1 MADWKL
7 YLVDDDVK
15 KDNQTQIT
23 EAENRKLYYKCSD
36 YVLSGPRK
44 VVRFHFCTKGGE
56 LMGIPKWE
64 HLCQLFRL
72 GALTEKRNS
81 KKVFETFEKEASKIS
96 EPMPNSVEE
105 CDAEIEN
112 IIHPEEEVEME

>member
-7 YLVDDDVK
+7 YLLGDDAK

-44 VVRFHFCTKGGE
+44 VVRFHFTNKGRE
-56 LMGIPKWE
+56 LIWIPKWDDLSE
-64 HLCQLFRL
+64 LFRL
-72 GALTEKRNS
+72 GALIEKRNS
-81 KKVFETFEKEASKIS
+81 KKMFEYFEKEASRILTS
-96 EPMPNSVEE
+96 MPDSVEE

-112 IIHPEEEVEME
+112 IISPEAVLE